1 MVGHKHKKTIEEE
14 EKEIKEGEAEEEIY
28 SEAGRE
34 ELMEDEDEIT
44 DLDEGFMKGYD
55 EGGKMAKCP
64 VCGALIEFDFV
75 EREID
80 GEMYR
85 FCSDEHAEEYVKSH
99 RGRKEELDVGEDEEG
114 SEEEIDELEDIE
126 KEKKKLKETE

>member
-1 MVGHKHKKTIEEE
+1 MVKHKHEPTIEEE
-14 EKEIKEGEAEEEIY
+14 RKEMEEKDVEENVY
-28 SEAGRE
+28 SEAGRK

-64 VCGALIEFDFV
+64 VCDGVLEDDFV

-85 FCSDEHAEEYVKSH
+85 FCSEEHAEKFAKKH
-99 RGRKEELDVGEDEEG
+99 RNHKEELEVGKTEKELE
-114 SEEEIDELEDIE
+114 SESSEMEDIE
-126 KEKKKLKETE
+126 KDKKVLKETE

>member
-1 MVGHKHKKTIEEE
+1 MVKHKHEPTIEEE
-14 EKEIKEGEAEEEIY
+14 RKEMEEKDVEENVY
-28 SEAGRE
+28 SEAGRK

-55 EGGKMAKCP
+55 EGSKMAKCP
-64 VCGALIEFDFV
+64 VCNKVLEDDFI

-85 FCSDEHAEEYVKSH
+85 FCSEEHAEKFAKKHGSH
-99 RGRKEELDVGEDEEG
+99 KEELEVGKTEKELE
-114 SEEEIDELEDIE
+114 SESSEMEDIE
-126 KEKKKLKETE
+126 KDKKVLKETE

>member
-1 MVGHKHKKTIEEE
+1 MVDHKHKKTIEEE
-14 EKEIKEGEAEEEIY
+14 RTEIEKGEAEEEIY

-55 EGGKMAKCP
+55 EGGKMTKCP
-64 VCGALIEFDFV
+64 ICEAILEDDFV

-80 GEMYR
+80 GELYR
-85 FCSDEHAEEYVKSH
+85 FCSDEHAEKYAKSH
-99 RGRKEELDVGEDEEG
+99 RDHKEELDVGEDEEG
-114 SEEEIDELEDIE
+114 SEEEIEELEDIE
-126 KEKKKLKETE
+126 KEKKKLKETK